1 MADSDKPLFVL
12 ASALHLILVNSSC
25 VVRPLRMQQQRF
37 LTAGI
42 IAILVFLILLVLY
55 SKIFG

>member
-1 MADSDKPLFVL
+1 MADSDKPLFAL
-12 ASALHLILVNSSC
+12 ASTLIPICIDSC
-25 VVRPLRMQQQRF
+25 VIRLLRMQQQRF